1 MIAVAKMV
9 VPIVGGTAPRNS
21 IEVIFGIATKTLL
34 PSVVRF
40 APKTNVAIPAKLK
53 APLPMVVTEDGIVK
67 AKREVVLKNALIPM
81 EVMPSFKVRE
91 VNPVRFENADSPTDV
106 NVLASV
112 IVLRIG
118 KAEPIL
124 KKLFGNA
131 VPPVTFTVVN
141 AEAGVTGK
149 VPPELKAP
157 PP

>member
-1 MIAVAKMV
+1 MV

-21 IEVIFGIATKTLL
+21 IEVIFGIATNTLL
-34 PSVVRF
+34 PSVVRL
-40 APKTNVAIPAKLK
+40 APKTNVAMPAKLK
-53 APLPMVVTEDGIVK
+53 ALLPIVVTDSGRVK
-67 AKREVVLKNALIPM
+67 AKSEVVVVNALTPID
-81 EVMPSFKVRE
+81 VMPSSSVKE
-91 VNPVRFENADSPTDV
+91 VKPVRFVKAKSPTDV
-106 NVLASV
+106 NVLARV

-131 VPPVTFTVVN
+131 VPPVTFTVVS

-149 VPPELKAP
+149 VPPELDAP